1 MSECLP
7 VEVVIE
13 ILKRLPVK
21 SLLQF
26 RCVCKTWRS
35 LITSPNFIT
44 MHLNQ
49 TLSDPKNRNIR
60 TLLRHYSKD
69 QGKEIYSLHS
79 DNETFDENN
88 EGIEFPFAKQTK
100 FYWRVVGSCNGLL
113 CLSDDLFYY
122 MDSIILWNPM
132 IRRSLTLPVP
142 CFTLDSYG
150 PSMFALG
157 FGVDPKTKDH
167 KVVRLA
173 YAQGDDGFE
182 VPPVVEIF
190 SLHLGSWRGIHSAVS
205 YNITEHFWSQALIN
219 GVVHWV
225 AYHLSKKNGARTFRS
240 LIMSFDLGSEEF
252 GELKLPESLVGASP
266 INMSAAVFGGSLTIL
281 QYDSQIWASSCSI
294 WVMKEY
300 GIVESWSNQFNIDLG
315 GGVVLGVR
323 GNGELLLSTSSGDL
337 VSYNCGAEACL
348 SIGKCGTK
356 DSFYAGSY
364 TESLI
369 LLTEGNKGLGREAS
383 MVSSASSSADE
394 ESGGE
399 DEGENFVVE
408 SNELWVKLVII
419 QCTNALLSQL

>member
-1 MSECLP
+1 MSEYVP
-7 VEVVIE
+7 VELVIE

-26 RCVCKTWRS
+26 
-35 LITSPNFIT
+35 
-44 MHLNQ
+44 
-49 TLSDPKNRNIR
+49 
-60 TLLRHYSKD
+60 
-69 QGKEIYSLHS
+69 
-79 DNETFDENN
+79 
-88 EGIEFPFAKQTK
+88 
-100 FYWRVVGSCNGLL
+100 
-113 CLSDDLFYY
+113 
-122 MDSIILWNPM
+122 SIILWNPM
-132 IRRSLTLPVP
+132 IRRSLTLPLP
-142 CFTLDSYG
+142 CCTLDSYG

-173 YAQGDDGFE
+173 YVQGDEGYE
-182 VPPVVEIF
+182 VPPVVEVF

-205 YNITEHFWSQALIN
+205 YNITEYFWSQALIN

-252 GELKLPESLVGASP
+252 GELKLPESLAGASP

-281 QYDSQIWASSCSI
+281 QYDSRIWASSCSI

-300 GIVESWSNQFNIDLG
+300 GIVESWSNQFNINLG
-315 GGVVLGVR
+315 GGVW
-323 GNGELLLSTSSGDL
+323 
-337 VSYNCGAEACL
+337 
-348 SIGKCGTK
+348 GTK

-394 ESGGE
+394 ESGRE
-399 DEGENFVVE
+399 DEGVNVVVE
-408 SNELWVKLVII
+408 SNELRVKSVII
-419 QCTNALLSQL
+419 QYTNALLSQL